1 MHMQS
6 KDSASEENDNTIT
19 VSPPKKEAPVSP
31 APPVSSKIVTFS
43 SVQAEQVQTI
53 PLNSLLTINAL
64 EPEIAMRSVAT
75 TRSVRLPTPLVL
87 PPTESRR
94 SLSEWLQIWWEGIR
108 PAYLPLAIMPA
119 LLGSTLAWIQT
130 IAPHSPFGHF
140 RFLHFIVTLCS
151 VVALQMGA
159 NLVNDYYDF
168 IRGIDISNSLGPGA
182 LIQQGLIKPRRVL
195 NFGLALLLLGALLG
209 STAAIFSSMLYIFP
223 LGILGLLC
231 AFFYSATSRSLA
243 STALG
248 ELVGFLVYGPLITL
262 GAYVTQTSG
271 FTSIA
276 ALLSVLLYSL
286 PLGLLVAA
294 IIHVNNM
301 RDVESDLQVG
311 KRTLAS
317 IVGLG
322 LSRAFYM
329 LLLLGAFAIITALG
343 IPRGAPHLVLIV
355 WWTLPILVV
364 AVTGV
369 MRADMPGG
377 LHLAMRETLK
387 LVSFFALLLIAALI
401 ISGLIPVLPHIP
413 AHLLPF

>member
-6 KDSASEENDNTIT
+6 KDSTSEENDNTRIA
-19 VSPPKKEAPVSP
+19 SPSKEKARLAP
-31 APPVSSKIVTFS
+31 APPVASKIVTPS
-43 SVQAEQVQTI
+43 TVQAEEVPTI
-53 PLNSLLTINAL
+53 PLSSLQTINAL
-64 EPEIAMRSVAT
+64 QPEIAVRSVAT
-75 TRSVRLPTPLVL
+75 TRTVRLPAPLVS
-87 PPTESRR
+87 PSAEYRR
-94 SLSEWLQIWWEGIR
+94 GLSEWLLVWWEGIR

-119 LLGSTLAWIQT
+119 LLGTALAWTQT
-130 IAPHSPFGHF
+130 ITSSTPLGHF
-140 RFLHFIVTLCS
+140 RFLQFIVTLCS
-151 VVALQMGA
+151 VVILQMGA

-168 IRGIDISNSLGPGA
+168 IHGIDTSNPLGTGA
-182 LIQQGLIKPRRVL
+182 LIQQGLMKPFPVL
-195 NFGLALLLLGALLG
+195 MLSLFLLLLGALLG
-209 STAAIFSSMLYIFP
+209 SVAAIFSSVLYIFP
-223 LGILGLLC
+223 LGIIGLLC

-248 ELVGFLVYGPLITL
+248 ELVGLIIYGPLITL

-271 FTSIA
+271 FTSVA
-276 ALLSVLLYSL
+276 TLLSVLLYSL

-294 IIHVNNM
+294 VIHVNNM

-317 IVGLG
+317 FMGLG
-322 LSRAFYM
+322 LSRAFYI
-329 LLLLGAFAIITALG
+329 LLLLGAFAVITAVG

-355 WWTLPILVV
+355 WWTLPTLAVV
-364 AVTGV
+364 VTGV

-377 LHLAMRETLK
+377 LHLAMQETLK
-387 LVSFFALLLIAALI
+387 LVSFFALLLTAGLI